1 MSLTIVNDNVNVTR
15 ALSNF
20 PSAPNA
26 VSNLLR
32 LDPVIKT
39 GNTGVAGYSA
49 FTVSD
54 SVDHVFYNPSTGGQ
68 NAQVV
73 LPAPVPGRVLHFRS
87 CGTGGGLSA
96 TANVVVPLAGG
107 SAVATII
114 TAGNATAGSSATLL
128 GTGANWQLIRQYIT
142 V

>member
-1 MSLTIVNDNVNVTR
+1 MSLAIVNDNVNVTR

-20 PSAPNA
+20 PPASNA

-32 LDPVIKT
+32 IDPVIKT
-39 GNTGVAGYSA
+39 GNTGVVGYSA

-54 SVDHVFYNPSTGGQ
+54 SVDQVFYNPSTGGQ

-73 LPAPVPGRVLHFRS
+73 LPAPVLGRVLHFRS
-87 CGTGGGLSA
+87 CATGGGLSA

-128 GTGANWQLIRQYIT
+128 GTGLNWQLIRQYIT